1 MSGKKSLIEAY
12 LKNLDKKVAAQ
23 KAGQNRIGEAA
34 AIQGKGV
41 RMADIPVYR
50 PTIAA
55 TPVVSDGKPLELP
68 KVKSKKTGEEVEPA
82 RTDGPA
88 DNSAAD
94 IIAKAFA
101 EQEAYAATQKPLSKK
116 EQRQADQRERKKERD
131 EKAEMRETRKEA
143 IADAKAVRDAERDA
157 AGLAYATAA
166 DPTTALPAYK
176 AALTA
181 ANEKYEAA
189 KEKAW
194 DPENK
199 KAAPERYDPFVQ
211 YAGQVEA
218 ELYAPDVI
226 AKGAQ
231 SKANPLNPEY
241 KEQKYVNTNPLADTS
256 DIWSVRRKTKDAVE
270 AAERNAAI
278 ASLTD
283 DQKAYIN
290 YVYGTYEEHIAKE
303 LTETLLQ
310 NIVNEANAKNDTW
323 LQKARNL
330 EEALVGN
337 TESATAYT
345 AAMLANTGKNIVHGT
360 NLAVPEYSYGARE
373 MSRTQAA
380 TQDLVDDAETP
391 VGQFL
396 TGTGIG
402 IGQNVVNTA
411 LFGAAA
417 PYVMG
422 VQAAASSGYDA
433 AQNGATGFQQLGKA
447 LQGGATEFVTE
458 GISWGK
464 LDDILKNPGA
474 KNFKQAIAQVGAQ
487 FAKEAGEE
495 AAGEAINIIY
505 DWMLMGDA
513 GDLKQ
518 HMDAYKAEHGGDG
531 YAAELALEILRR
543 VGGAALEGAISG
555 ATLGGGATLL
565 SLGNAAT
572 PAEMPLGA
580 VQNEAVSD
588 VGENAE
594 PAPALRPVEDFAVK
608 ATEITKQH
616 EENPSVKKERLE
628 PQQITATTEKMDTAI
643 RDLTGEDGKSVNVV
657 LTQNAVERMLDKGLT
672 ASDIADAVAVLED
685 FDEAYLSTE
694 TSAKFRDK
702 NGGSA
707 KQISFVK
714 NVGDG
719 AVVVN
724 VALDTRNGQYAV
736 ADIALDDKGLSTI
749 KAWDGNID
757 MQPVEKAQE
766 SAKVAPKN
774 VPEDAKIALE
784 NAPEDAKATGESPQG
799 YAAANVDP
807 QSVGAK
813 KAAYGYKEAPS
824 VQKST
829 ESVLDELTDFEMGEL
844 DTAFPAKEDAH
855 QKVSV
860 KQNDELAQQR
870 IEVDMPG
877 EKADLKAKETWN
889 AEDVATAQAILV
901 KLRDEWRS
909 QKDSKARADAR
920 YAFNEWYDTVL
931 EHKTVIGQ
939 AMRQMQEYVTKIAAD
954 DPNVALNILKHEMAK
969 VNEKGKNEFG
979 KGEWKPMK
987 LTAEEINRV
996 ENMAEGDTAAF
1007 EEIVEDVGKRIQRE
1021 YPAKVRE
1028 KITELT
1034 KTNMLLNPRT
1044 LIKNPLSNLMLQ
1056 AVSTVSRRVSGLAQ
1070 AAIHAF
1076 DHDFVPVQA
1085 FVIHKDSKN
1094 IAKDV
1099 WKAVGEIVAEQS
1111 AKYEHNKEGKSDY
1124 SLLKYASKKEV
1135 FKPHKRL
1142 PFLGTA
1148 QEKATGWTA
1157 DALNAISKRATGAE
1171 LFREMSSKKSLLE
1184 NTRQLTYGLLELGD
1198 RGFMRAAF
1206 VDRMASYIEAKGIK
1220 DIKDVP
1226 DEAYRLAAEAAFMD
1240 TFKDDN
1246 AISSMMV
1253 EMKNALNKV
1262 YAGDLLMPFV
1272 KTPANVTARTIEYG
1286 PAGFI
1291 DTAIQ
1296 AGKMKKKGIDSAEML
1311 TATIDNLSRNVTGTA
1326 LVGLGVLLA
1335 ATGRITGSEPEDK
1348 DEAAFLEQAGW
1359 RPFSFVTNN
1368 GKYISFDWAQ
1378 PAAMTLILGASMYD
1392 NWGKG
1397 KGKGLAET
1405 AKNLAVTYFDTIFE
1419 QSTLQEFESL
1429 FGGYGS
1435 TGENIIDVML
1445 EYPLRFV
1452 SSGTYA
1458 AAKATDNVKRET
1470 YVKGNA
1476 VETLTN
1482 KMIEKIPGLNKK
1494 LPAKYDVW
1502 GNLVKRDET
1511 YGEAFANAY
1520 LNPGTAT
1527 QYKKTPVNDEIL
1539 RLYKATQNSA
1549 VFPMSTDRDV
1559 EMDVGG
1565 ERVKIQCNNE
1575 QYSELCKN
1583 TGKARKTLM
1592 NAALDSSWY
1601 QSLGN
1606 DEKVKFLTDMWSLA
1620 KTVGKVDTFPDG
1632 EILNTVDNTTYDVYV
1647 RDGAAG
1653 VLRYKQMKAE
1663 ADADSSKQVSKGET
1677 LVYLKGQDWS
1687 SEEKGK
1693 WLGTFDNDKDSAT
1706 QKVKRL
1712 YGDNAMSAWYDYY
1725 SVLYA
1730 DAERYRK
1737 EKGNKNV
1744 NIGAEGQI
1752 DLAKETLAKLEK
1764 QGVPKHQLSY
1774 FYDITG
1780 DSKAWR
1786 EDHPYK

>member
-23 KAGQNRIGEAA
+23 RAGQNRIGEAA

-55 TPVVSDGKPLELP
+55 TTLAGSAVSDGKPLELP

-94 IIAKAFA
+94 MIAKAFA
-101 EQEAYAATQKPLSKK
+101 EQEAYAATQDPLSKK
-116 EQRQADQRERKKERD
+116 EKRQADQRERKKERN
-131 EKAEMRETRKEA
+131 EKAEMRGTRKEA
-143 IADAKAVRDAERDA
+143 IADAKVVRDAERDA

-166 DPTTALPAYK
+166 DPNEALPAYK
-176 AALTA
+176 AALAA
-181 ANEKYEAA
+181 ANAKFEAA
-189 KEKAW
+189 KKAAW
-194 DPENK
+194 EPENK
-199 KAAPERYDPFVQ
+199 KIAPERYDPYVK
-211 YAGQVEA
+211 YAGMVEA
-218 ELYAPDVI
+218 ELYDPAVLAEGVK
-226 AKGAQ
+226 AKG
-231 SKANPLNPEY
+231 NPLN
-241 KEQKYVNTNPLADTS
+241 DTGKIMTGS
-256 DIWSVRRKTKDAVE
+256 GGMAQASE
-270 AAERNAAI
+270 AMGKKQAI
-278 ASLTD
+278 AALTEA
-283 DQKAYIN
+283 QKAYIN
-290 YVYGTYEEHIAKE
+290 YVYGKYDEKLAGQLSDALMENVLTELRAGSAGQKVDNVFAAFGGSIAAAPVYAAEMLGQTAENIAKG
-303 LTETLLQ
+303 
-310 NIVNEANAKNDTW
+310 VNLPVAEYTPGSRAMARVNA
-323 LQKARNL
+323 
-330 EEALVGN
+330 G
-337 TESATAYT
+337 
-345 AAMLANTGKNIVHGT
+345 
-360 NLAVPEYSYGARE
+360 
-373 MSRTQAA
+373 

-396 TGTGIG
+396 AETGISV
-402 IGQNVVNTA
+402 GQNVINTA

-474 KNFKQAIAQVGAQ
+474 KNFKQAVAQIGAQ
-487 FAKEAGEE
+487 MATEAGEE

-505 DWMLMGDA
+505 DWMLMGDT
-513 GDLKQ
+513 GDLRQ
-518 HMDAYKAEHGGDG
+518 HMDAYKAEHGRDG
-531 YAAELALEILRR
+531 YAAELALEILQR
-543 VGGAALEGAISG
+543 VGQAALSG
-555 ATLGGGATLL
+555 MLSGLALGGGAQI
-565 SLGNAAT
+565 LGAAT
-572 PAEMPLGA
+572 PTVTPINDVVSAEVSA
-580 VQNEAVSD
+580 AAQEAETS
-588 VGENAE
+588 AE
-594 PAPALRPVEDFAVK
+594 PNSVADFANK
-608 ATEITKQH
+608 AKEIVEQH
-616 EENPSVKKERLE
+616 EQTPNAPKERLA
-628 PQQITATTEKMDTAI
+628 PQEIAVTSNKMDTAVK
-643 RDLTGEDGKSVNVV
+643 DLTGNDGKSVNIELDQNTAERLLSKGVTAEQISDAMSV
-657 LTQNAVERMLDKGLT
+657 LN
-672 ASDIADAVAVLED
+672 D
-685 FDEAYLSTE
+685 FDEAYLSTK
-694 TSAKFRDK
+694 TSAKFRAAE
-702 NGGSA
+702 GGSA
-707 KQISFVK
+707 KQVSLVK

-719 AVVVN
+719 VVVVD
-724 VALDTRNGQYAV
+724 VALDTRNNRYAV
-736 ADIALDDKGLSTI
+736 ADVAFDDSGLSTVA
-749 KAWDGNID
+749 AWDGNID
-757 MQPVEKAQE
+757 MVN
-766 SAKVAPKN
+766 SAIAEPNDTIETANATIEPAVATN
-774 VPEDAKIALE
+774 EVANEV
-784 NAPEDAKATGESPQG
+784 ATG
-799 YAAANVDP
+799 YAASNTDRE
-807 QSVGAK
+807 SVSAK
-813 KAAYGYKEAPS
+813 KAAYEYKKAPS

-829 ESVLDELTDFEMGEL
+829 ENVLDELTDFEMGEL
-844 DTAFPAKEDAH
+844 DTAFPAKEDTH

-870 IEVDMPG
+870 IEVDMLG
-877 EKADLKAKETWN
+877 EKAELKAKETWN

-909 QKDSKARADAR
+909 RNDAKARADAR
-920 YAFNEWYDTVL
+920 EAFNEWYDTVL

-979 KGEWKPMK
+979 KGKWKPMK

-1007 EEIVEDVGKRIQRE
+1007 EGIVEDVGKRIQRE

-1056 AVSTVSRRVSGLAQ
+1056 AVSTASRRVSGLAQ

-1085 FVIHKDSKN
+1085 FVIHKDSRN

-1099 WKAVGEIVAEQS
+1099 WKAVGEIVAEQG

-1142 PFLGTA
+1142 PFLETA

-1171 LFREMSSKKSLLE
+1171 LFREMSSEKSLLE
-1184 NTRQLTYGLLELGD
+1184 NTRQLTYGLLEIGD
-1198 RGFMRAAF
+1198 RGFMRSAF

-1220 DIKDVP
+1220 NIKDVP

-1291 DTAIQ
+1291 DTALQ
-1296 AGKMKKKGIDSAEML
+1296 VGKMKKEGIDSAEML

-1335 ATGRITGSEPEDK
+1335 ATGRITGSAPEDK

-1476 VETLTN
+1476 VKTLTN

-1527 QYKKTPVNDEIL
+1527 QYKKTPANDEIL
-1539 RLYKATQNSA
+1539 RLYKATKKSA

-1559 EMDVGG
+1559 EMDVDG
-1565 ERVKIQCNNE
+1565 ERIKIQCDNE

-1583 TGKARKTLM
+1583 TGKARKALM

-1601 QSLGN
+1601 QSLSN
-1606 DEKVKFLTDMWSLA
+1606 DKKVKFLTDMWSLA

-1632 EILNTVDNTTYDVYV
+1632 EIPSTADSSTYDVYV

-1712 YGDNAMSAWYDYY
+1712 YGDNAMGAWYDYY

-1737 EKGNKNV
+1737 EKGNTNV
-1744 NIGAEGQI
+1744 NTGTEGQI

-1780 DSKAWR
+1780 DSKAWK